1 MKMERFG
8 KKQQSI
14 LLTAKELFW
23 KYGFKRV
30 TIDEICREA
39 KVSKMTFYRFY
50 ANKLELAKAVFDMVI
65 DKAINDF
72 HRIIEDNIP
81 AAEKMKRMLMMK
93 LEGTNDISKEFMM
106 DFYSNPELEISTY
119 IQKRTSEVWITIIE
133 DYKKGQQDGWF
144 RKDFRPEMMLIM
156 SQKLME
162 LINDPNVLKLYN
174 NPQEL
179 VMEIANFFTYGITPH
194 E

>member
-1 MKMERFG
+1 M
-8 KKQQSI
+8 
-14 LLTAKELFW
+14 FW

-119 IQKRTSEVWITIIE
+119 IQKRVSEVWITIID

-144 RKDFRPEMMLIM
+144 RKDFKPEMMLIM